1 MRLISVRFAGLAG
14 LPLLTLAAAQA
25 QAPAPAVSVGL
36 NYSNFLV
43 WALVWAL
50 VASGL
55 CLMLFKLY
63 SKWPALERQLALV
76 TLVALPFAF
85 TLLTRA
91 HLPPQVQ
98 PFFPRLATSDVES
111 VFGFWAFFALCFGFA
126 WSRLGLRL
134 WWLGAHKGPGRG
146 AITLA
151 QQIAGM
157 SAGSEPQAPSDLYK
171 RPGSSSEQPQF
182 TAPARQP
189 PSTPTSM
196 ASRSIF
202 ISYRRQDSADVTGRI
217 YDRLL
222 QRFERGQVFKDVDS
236 IPLGVDFRK
245 HLSDAVGRCDALL
258 VVIGPQWL
266 TATGTSGRRLDD
278 AQDFVRIEIEA
289 ALSRDIPVIPLLV
302 GGANLPAAHELPA
315 SLSAISY
322 RNGIAIRSDPDFHRD
337 IDRLLA
343 GMAS

>member
-1 MRLISVRFAGLAG
+1 MM
-14 LPLLTLAAAQA
+14 TLAAAQA
-25 QAPAPAVSVGL
+25 QLPAPTPAALGGFD
-36 NYSNFLV
+36 YSHFLI
-43 WALVWAL
+43 WALVWGLIAC
-50 VASGL
+50 GL

-63 SKWPALERQLALV
+63 SKWPAVEHHLTVV

-85 TLLTRA
+85 ALLTTA
-91 HLPPQVQ
+91 HLPAQVQ
-98 PFFPRLATSDVES
+98 AYFPRIAFSNVIG
-111 VFGFWAFFALCFGFA
+111 VFGFWVFFALCLAFA
-126 WSRLGLRL
+126 WWPLGLR
-134 WWLGAHKGPGRG
+134 WRWLRAQSGTTWAEQ
-146 AITLA
+146 ITGL
-151 QQIAGM
+151 
-157 SAGSEPQAPSDLYK
+157 SAGARRESA
-171 RPGSSSEQPQF
+171 
-182 TAPARQP
+182 APARQP
-189 PSTPTSM
+189 PSTPASM